1 MTKITFTGDIIIAPE
16 QLQAITKNADGN
28 FSTIFEPIASL
39 LKESDFVV
47 GNLETPLGG
56 KNLGYTNHNGLLTLQ
71 MNWLMHCV
79 RLVLICLLQQIII
92 VWIGIK
98 RAWSALFIV

>member
-56 KNLGYTNHNGLLTLQ
+56 KNLGY
-71 MNWLMHCV
+71 WV
-79 RLVLICLLQQIII
+79 
-92 VWIGIK
+92 
-98 RAWSALFIV
+98 

>member
-47 GNLETPLGG
+47 GNLETPL
-56 KNLGYTNHNGLLTLQ
+56 
-71 MNWLMHCV
+71 
-79 RLVLICLLQQIII
+79 
-92 VWIGIK
+92 
-98 RAWSALFIV
+98 

>member
-39 LKESDFVV
+39 LKEYDFVV
-47 GNLETPLGG
+47 GNLETP
-56 KNLGYTNHNGLLTLQ
+56 LTLQ